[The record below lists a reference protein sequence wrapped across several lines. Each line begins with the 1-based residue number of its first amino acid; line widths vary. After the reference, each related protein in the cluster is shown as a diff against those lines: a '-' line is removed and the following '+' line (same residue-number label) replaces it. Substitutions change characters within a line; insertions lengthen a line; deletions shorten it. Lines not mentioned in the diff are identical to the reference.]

1 MRIHLK
7 YIQAQKPMVRLG
19 FYKHKTYFWSDSI
32 WSIWKLF
39 YYTYVDQMQ
48 LPKFEANFLLWSTH
62 IFTWST
68 NCNSVTKFWPCQIR
82 EMAQRPVENE
92 SKFLAF
98 CSDLANIFSAEKL
111 FARSFSNAVV
121 AAAADVDVNAKDV
134 VVAGVGVVLVCYN
147 CIDGVGFLHFVY
159 YVGMSQVQLCCSSIV
174 APLSQEIEENCTQ

>member
-1 MRIHLK
+1 
-7 YIQAQKPMVRLG
+7 
-19 FYKHKTYFWSDSI
+19 
-32 WSIWKLF
+32 
-39 YYTYVDQMQ
+39 
-48 LPKFEANFLLWSTH
+48 
-62 IFTWST
+62 
-68 NCNSVTKFWPCQIR
+68 
-82 EMAQRPVENE
+82 MAQRPVENE
-92 SKFLAF
+92 SKFLVF

-121 AAAADVDVNAKDV
+121 AAAADVAVVDVNAKDV